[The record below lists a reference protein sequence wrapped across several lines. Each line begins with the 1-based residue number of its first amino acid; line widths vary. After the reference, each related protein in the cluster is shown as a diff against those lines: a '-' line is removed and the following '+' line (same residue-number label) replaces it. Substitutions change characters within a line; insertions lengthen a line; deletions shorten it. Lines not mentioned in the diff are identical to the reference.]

1 MQTVRR
7 VYIYLIT
14 FISLVILLQAASNLL
29 RPLLEVILGTA
40 QSPYITGSTNYL
52 RDQISL
58 FGALTLVSGVVWV
71 IHWLLAQR
79 AVSPSNPAAEQ
90 ERASVLRK
98 LLIYAVLFITLF
110 QIFFAA
116 LGLLSSI
123 LQAIPFT
130 NLQNLR
136 DGLTATIPAILIY
149 GIAWFY
155 FRHVRT
161 TDTALTPEQGG
172 SATVRRWYYYLVN
185 YATVTALLFATSD
198 LARYIWRTA
207 TSAQETVLVGGSIIP
222 ASMANDIATI
232 IVSAGFWI
240 WHWFPVQRLVATSI
254 DEQHSVLRKVFLYGI
269 VLQTVATTIASLGF
283 LLYDTLRLIVGSNPL
298 AGSGTSILTAIG
310 DPLMNVLVYGT
321 FWIYFARV
329 ITGDALLAAD
339 EPPRQAN
346 IRRFY
351 YYLVS
356 IVSLAV
362 LSGGIATMLR
372 LLFDLW
378 LGGSVTTTLTRQAWG
393 DEISLVATLIIVGG
407 SFWIYNWLRLQRQ
420 AMAPDGELDRQ
431 SVIRRIYLYLIL
443 FASIISLLGS
453 TAYLLYQIFLNIGQT
468 FSRSL
473 LSDMSW
479 ALGAIITGAIM
490 LAYHLRIMLGDQHA
504 RALMVAPVQITPTT
518 PEAVT
523 IPAAMIV
530 FVKSSNAATLNTAI
544 AELQKVLPAG
554 TQIESFP
561 GANVQPADIQAWLSN
576 PPAPPA
582 ATTPP
587 STQSQGPINQAPL
600 PTG

>member
-14 FISLVILLQAASNLL
+14 FISLVILLQGASNLL
-29 RPLLEVILGTA
+29 RLLLEVILGMA
-40 QSPYITGSTNYL
+40 QSQYIMGGSNYP
-52 RDQISL
+52 RDQFSL
-58 FGALTLVSGVVWV
+58 FGALTLASGVVWV

-79 AVSPSNPAAEQ
+79 AVSPTNPAAEQ

-116 LGLLSSI
+116 LGLFSSI

-136 DGLTATIPAILIY
+136 NGLTATIPDILVY
-149 GIAWFY
+149 GLAWFY
-155 FRHVRT
+155 YRYVRN
-161 TDTALTPEQGG
+161 TDTAITPERGG
-172 SATVRRWYYYLVN
+172 GATVRRWYYYLVN
-185 YATVTALLFATSD
+185 YATVSALIFAISD
-198 LARYIWRTA
+198 LARYIWRT
-207 TSAQETVLVGGSIIP
+207 TTGPQETVLISGSYISP
-222 ASMANDIATI
+222 VVTDDIAMI
-232 IVSAGFWI
+232 IVSAGFWF
-240 WHWFPVQRLVATSI
+240 WHWIPVQRLVASSI
-254 DEQHSVLRKVFLYGI
+254 DEQHAVLRKVFLYGI

-283 LLYDTLRLIVGSNPL
+283 LLYNTLRLIIGNNPI
-298 AGSGTSILTAIG
+298 AGTGTSTLTAIG
-310 DPLMNVLVYGT
+310 DPLMNAVVYGT
-321 FWIYFARV
+321 FWLYFARV
-329 ITGDALLAAD
+329 ITGDALLVAD

-351 YYLVS
+351 YYLIS

-407 SFWIYNWLRLQRQ
+407 SFWVYNWLRLQRQ
-420 AMAPDGELDRQ
+420 AMAPDGEPDRQ

-479 ALGAIITGAIM
+479 ALGAFITGAIM

-504 RALMVAPVQITPTT
+504 RALMVAPVMITPTT
-518 PEAVT
+518 PEAAT
-523 IPAAMIV
+523 MIV

-544 AELQKVLPAG
+544 AELQKALPDG

-561 GANVQPADIQAWLSN
+561 VANVQPADIQAWLSN
-576 PPAPPA
+576 RPSPPA
-582 ATTPP
+582 AATPP